1 MLMYP
6 LPILL
11 YIHFYIVFIHLLLV
25 FTHVMRRPCLC
36 TKLWQNVAEV
46 LHNNRIKFPKD
57 FFRCCP
63 VHEHGHCDIT
73 RKRRVGRSWVMY
85 LLCIVQKETNGS
97 CHYSEVCALLRSSG
111 NKNISDTVSYCLV
124 YSTSFLFLPHFDVI
138 YDLLLNRC
146 MATWNLFV
154 EYMLWFKFSFGV
166 KFLKLVQFLF
176 SFVVYSLP

>member
-1 MLMYP
+1 MFLRKQGNQLLMYP

-11 YIHFYIVFIHLLLV
+11 YIHFYIVLIHLLLV
-25 FTHVMRRPCLC
+25 FTHAMRRPCLC
-36 TKLWQNVAEV
+36 TKLWQNVAQI

-73 RKRRVGRSWVMY
+73 WKRRMGRSWVIY
-85 LLCIVQKETNGS
+85 LLYIVQKETKLMLA
-97 CHYSEVCALLRSSG
+97 VTTLRFVHFCDHQATRTSVTQLA
-111 NKNISDTVSYCLV
+111 IVLF
-124 YSTSFLFLPHFDVI
+124 TSFLFLPHFDVI

-154 EYMLWFKFSFGV
+154 K
-166 KFLKLVQFLF
+166 
-176 SFVVYSLP
+176 

>member
-1 MLMYP
+1 MNCHLDWNRLVFLRKQGNQMLMYP

-124 YSTSFLFLPHFDVI
+124 YLF
-138 YDLLLNRC
+138 
-146 MATWNLFV
+146 FV
-154 EYMLWFKFSFGV
+154 FTTFWCHLWFVTEQVHGNMESVCGIY
-166 KFLKLVQFLF
+166 
-176 SFVVYSLP
+176 VVV